1 MRAFPLFVL
10 LMAGV
15 PAPGWAQQPPPPQAS
30 GAAEPASQPVSED
43 KALDLPVSLDRIR
56 EGLARPPALPSLRA
70 LERIPDFRT
79 EVEGWRNELFRPE
92 DVRPGPIPAGG
103 LYAYEIQ
110 RLFMSSVDNPLRQP
124 YAAFSQG
131 QLLEVA
137 LMSVVQTLAARTA
150 TRAVKTAYRSAQERA
165 AREEVERAMAEFC
178 AVQPNGGAGIVGCPS
193 PAAK

>member
-1 MRAFPLFVL
+1 MRAFPLFVV

-15 PAPGWAQQPPPPQAS
+15 PAPGRAQQQPPQAS
-30 GAAEPASQPVSED
+30 AATEPASQPRSEHD
-43 KALDLPVSLDRIR
+43 APDLPVSLDRIR

-79 EVEGWRNELFRPE
+79 QVEGWRSELFRPE
-92 DVRPGPIPAGG
+92 DVQPGPIPAGG

-110 RLFMSSVDNPLRQP
+110 RLFNNSVDNPLRQP

-150 TRAVKTAYRSAQERA
+150 TRTIMTARRAAQERA

-178 AVQPNGGAGIVGCPS
+178 ATQPNNGAGVVGCRQIP
-193 PAAK
+193 